1 MISLLR
7 QRRSIRQFLDQPIE
21 AEKIEILKEAAL
33 RAPSSRNRNPW
44 EFYFI
49 TDPNLLDRLSR
60 AKPRGSAFL
69 NRAPLGIVVVGM
81 PQESD
86 AWIEDTSIASIVLQL
101 TAQSQGLGSCWIQI
115 RMRDHDE
122 NKSAD
127 AYVKSV
133 LGIPEE
139 HAVESI
145 IAVGYPG
152 EAKENIPA
160 TTLQTE
166 KIK

>member
-7 QRRSIRQFLDQPIE
+7 QRRSIRQFLAQPIE
-21 AEKIEILKEAAL
+21 AEKIDILKEAAL

-44 EFYFI
+44 EFYFV
-49 TDPNLLDRLSR
+49 TNAGLLEKLSH
-60 AKPRGSAFL
+60 AKPHGAGFL
-69 NRAPLGIVVVGM
+69 SQAPLGIVVVGQ
-81 PQESD
+81 PQQSD

-115 RMRDHDE
+115 RMREHDE
-122 NKSAD
+122 NTTAD
-127 AYVKSV
+127 AFVKSV
-133 LGIPEE
+133 LDIPED
-139 HAVESI
+139 HRVESI

-152 EAKENIPA
+152 EAKEGIPA
-160 TTLQTE
+160 SKLETE